1 MMYKRKAKIFFL
13 MTAFL
18 LLLQGCWGAQESDEL
33 GYILVMGIDK
43 GEKNIIKVSFQLAVP
58 QPVEGGKAEKATEV
72 ITVEA
77 PSLFGAE
84 ELANA
89 FVSKH
94 LTMVHN
100 TAVIVSEE
108 IAREG
113 LNKYINPLVRSRELR
128 RTNFLMVTQGK
139 AGDFIKQ
146 NKNLIFEK
154 YPSRQ
159 FDIFMATAYLTGF
172 MPSANIHRFY
182 QGLKS
187 PGRQPITALVGIQKS
202 EEEKKAE
209 DEKAEDKKNS
219 TTREKIEGGMAYL
232 PGEIPR
238 EGGNKIEMIGQAV
251 FKGDRLVGFLNGKET
266 RYYQMVT
273 GDFGRGVFTFPDPQE
288 SEKNIIVVEIKKGR
302 SPDIRV
308 KISKDKQREEEE
320 TLIEVKLFLE
330 GEILS
335 IQSGRNYE
343 QGKLEQ
349 ELEKQFGEFVSREV
363 TKLIHKTQEEYASD
377 IFGFG
382 EYTRAHFWT
391 WSDWVAYG
399 WLDKYPQCRVSVQT
413 VFNIRRTG
421 MMKKTAPS
429 HSEGE

>member
-1 MMYKRKAKIFFL
+1 

-18 LLLQGCWGAQESDEL
+18 FLLQGCWGAQEADEL

-58 QPVEGGKAEKATEV
+58 QPVEGGKAEKATDV

-94 LTMVHN
+94 LTMIHN

-113 LNKYINPLVRSRELR
+113 LSKYINPLVRSRELR
-128 RTNFLMVTQGK
+128 RTNYLMVTQGK
-139 AGDFIKQ
+139 AADFIKQ

-172 MPSANIHRFY
+172 IPPADIHGFY
-182 QGLKS
+182 KGLKS
-187 PGRQPITALVGIQKS
+187 PGRQPITALVGVQKN
-202 EEEKKAE
+202 EEKKST
-209 DEKAEDKKNS
+209 EDKKAKDGKNR

-238 EGGNKIEMIGQAV
+238 EGGNKIEIIGQAV
-251 FKGDRLVGFLNGKET
+251 FKEDRLVGYLNGKET
-266 RYYQMVT
+266 RYYQMLT
-273 GDFGRGVFTFPDPQE
+273 GDFRRGVFTFPDPQE
-288 SEKNIIVVEIKKGR
+288 PEKKIIVVEIKKGR
-302 SPDIRV
+302 NPDIKV
-308 KISKDKQREEEE
+308 KINKDERTGEGKGQIKV
-320 TLIEVKLFLE
+320 TLFLE

-343 QGKLEQ
+343 QGKLEK
-349 ELEKQFGEFVSREV
+349 ELEKELGDFISQEV
-363 TKLIHKTQEEYASD
+363 TELIHKTQVEYASD

-391 WSDWVAYG
+391 WQDWFAYS
-399 WLDKYPQCRVSVQT
+399 WLDEYSQCQISVQT

-429 HSEGE
+429 HPEGAWGK